1 MSQAL
6 ARSPQTDPLR
16 APLAGVRIADFTIH
30 AAGPFCTHLL
40 SQLGAEC
47 IKIESATR
55 PDAFRKPH
63 AVYGRMSAATFDQVS
78 ANKLSVRLNL
88 KQPEAVALAKR
99 IVALSEVAAE
109 SFRPGVMARLGLS
122 FDALREAK
130 PDLVLLSL
138 SSCGQSGPDSH
149 FAGYAPLFG
158 AWGGLGWM
166 SGYSDGPPVEMR
178 HVMDHAAGV
187 HAALATLAA
196 LNQRRR
202 TGQAQHVD
210 LAAREVASAMI
221 GDALVLA
228 SLGITPER
236 PGNADL
242 AMAPHG
248 VYPTAQPDRW
258 LTLAVRDDTEWR
270 ALAHTL
276 GQGNGGERY
285 ATAAMR
291 REHRAELDQALTQW
305 LQTCDAEATAQ
316 RLQQA
321 GVCAHVS
328 WTMQDVA
335 SDPHLQARG
344 AVTPVRAPDIAPR
357 LAVGAPAR
365 FSGSDQVG
373 IRRLTPALGQDE
385 DYVFGQLLG
394 LSTAQRA
401 DLEAREVIL

>member
-1 MSQAL
+1 MNRPTPA
-6 ARSPQTDPLR
+6 PGR

-47 IKIESATR
+47 IKIETRTR
-55 PDAFRKPH
+55 PAAFRKPH
-63 AVYGRMSAATFDQVS
+63 AVYGRMQAATFDQVS

-99 IVALSEVAAE
+99 LVGVSDIAAE
-109 SFRPGVMARLGLS
+109 SFRPGVMKRLGLG
-122 FDALREAK
+122 FDALCEAK
-130 PDLVLLSL
+130 PDIVLLSL
-138 SSCGQSGPDSH
+138 SSSGQTGPDSH

-178 HVMDHAAGV
+178 HVMDHSAGV
-187 HAALATLAA
+187 HAAVATMAA
-196 LNQRRR
+196 LHQRRR
-202 TGQAQHVD
+202 TGRAQHVD

-221 GDALVLA
+221 GDALLLA
-228 SLGITPER
+228 SVGRTPVR

-248 VYPTAQPDRW
+248 VYATGRPDRW
-258 LTLAVRDDTEWR
+258 LTIAVRDDAEWQ
-270 ALAHTL
+270 ALAGVL
-276 GQGNGGERY
+276 GQDNVEPRY
-285 ATAAMR
+285 ATAAQR
-291 REHRAELDQALTQW
+291 LRHHDELDRLLAQW
-305 LQTCDAEATAQ
+305 LAGCDADETAA

-328 WTMQDVA
+328 WNMQDVA
-335 SDPHLQARG
+335 SDPHLRARG
-344 AVTPVRAPDIAPR
+344 ALTEVSAPDIPPR

-365 FSGSDQVG
+365 FGRTSDVG
-373 IRRLTPALGQDE
+373 IRRLTPTLGQDE
-385 DYVFGQLLG
+385 DYVFGELLG
-394 LSTAQRA
+394 LDSAQRA